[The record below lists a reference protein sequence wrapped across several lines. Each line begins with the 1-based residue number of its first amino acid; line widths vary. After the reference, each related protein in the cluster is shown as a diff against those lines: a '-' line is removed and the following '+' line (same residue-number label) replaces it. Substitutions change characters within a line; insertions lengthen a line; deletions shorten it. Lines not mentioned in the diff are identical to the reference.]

1 MYLMDKVE
9 FLILRNLIHNEEYVR
24 KVVPFIK
31 ADYFE
36 DYNQKVVF
44 EEIIKFVE
52 EYNKPAT
59 KEILCIEAEKRQDIN
74 DSSFKEVTDLIT
86 SLNEETVEFLWL
98 VNTTEKW
105 CRDRAIYLALMESI
119 QLADGKDE
127 SKGRDA
133 IPSILSDALSVS
145 FDNHIGHDYLNDYEE
160 RYESYHRKEDKIP
173 FDLEYFDKITK
184 GGLPNKTLNVA
195 LAGTGVGK
203 SLFMCHVASSV
214 LLQGKNVL
222 YITLEMAE
230 EKIAERIDANLL
242 NVNIQDITDLPKQM
256 FDSKV
261 NNIAKKTQG
270 TLIIK
275 EYPTASAHSGHFRS
289 LLNELALKKSFKP
302 DIIFIDYLNICA
314 SSRYRQNPSVNSYSY
329 IKAIAE
335 ELRGLA
341 VETNLPIVSATQ
353 TTRSGFASSDVDLT
367 DTSESFGLPATA
379 DLMFA
384 LISTEELEGLN
395 QIMVK
400 QLKNRYNDPTI
411 FKRFIVGIDRAKMRL
426 YDVEQKAQEDILDS
440 GKEEEY
446 DPHEEKKPKK
456 SFAGFK
462 FN

>member
-1 MYLMDKVE
+1 MCLMDKVE

-133 IPSILSDALSVS
+133 IPAILSDALAVS
-145 FDNHIGHDYLNDYEE
+145 FDNHIGHDYLQDYEE

-184 GGLPNKTLNVA
+184 GGLPNKTLNIA

-203 SLFMCHVASSV
+203 SLFMCHMASSV

-242 NVNIQDITDLPKQM
+242 NIPIQDITD
-256 FDSKV
+256 
-261 NNIAKKTQG
+261 
-270 TLIIK
+270 
-275 EYPTASAHSGHFRS
+275 
-289 LLNELALKKSFKP
+289 
-302 DIIFIDYLNICA
+302 
-314 SSRYRQNPSVNSYSY
+314 
-329 IKAIAE
+329 
-335 ELRGLA
+335 
-341 VETNLPIVSATQ
+341 
-353 TTRSGFASSDVDLT
+353 
-367 DTSESFGLPATA
+367 
-379 DLMFA
+379 
-384 LISTEELEGLN
+384 
-395 QIMVK
+395 
-400 QLKNRYNDPTI
+400 
-411 FKRFIVGIDRAKMRL
+411 
-426 YDVEQKAQEDILDS
+426 
-440 GKEEEY
+440 
-446 DPHEEKKPKK
+446 
-456 SFAGFK
+456 
-462 FN
+462 